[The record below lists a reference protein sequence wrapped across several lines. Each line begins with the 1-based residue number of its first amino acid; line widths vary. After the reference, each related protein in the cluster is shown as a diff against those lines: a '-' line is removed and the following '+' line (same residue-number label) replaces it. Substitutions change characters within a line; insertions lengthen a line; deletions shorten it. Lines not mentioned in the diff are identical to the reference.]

1 MMLKRVL
8 QTGGRQWDKLL
19 PYVLFTYRDMPHEST
34 GYSPF
39 KLVYGC
45 DVRGPLD
52 LLKEAYILR
61 EKEPNDI
68 ATYVMQARK

>member
-1 MMLKRVL
+1 MRAPD
-8 QTGGRQWDKLL
+8 TC
-19 PYVLFTYRDMPHEST
+19 
-34 GYSPF
+34 SPF
-39 KLVYGC
+39 KLVYGH

-68 ATYVMQARK
+68 ATYVMQA